1 MTSASALLDSPFRQ
15 AERTLRRPSSAVW
28 LRAVRLHTSRFDD
41 ALAFY
46 VTALGLTLGGVDVHQ
61 VTAATSARLL
71 DAEGAAVFELH
82 DDPDATAGAH
92 ELAFAVPRRTV
103 TLLRARLTSA
113 GIPATECGSALAFS
127 DPDGNRIRVE
137 AIG

>member
-1 MTSASALLDSPFRQ
+1 MTTTSALLDSPFRQ

-28 LRAVRLHTSRFDD
+28 LRAVRLHTARFDE

-46 VTALGLTLGGVDVHQ
+46 VTALGLTLGSVDVHP
-61 VTAATSARLL
+61 VTAATSACLL

-82 DDPDATAGAH
+82 DDPDATAGTH
-92 ELAFAVPRRTV
+92 EFAFAMPRRTV

-113 GIPATECGSALAFS
+113 GIPATECGPALTFS
-127 DPDGNRIRVE
+127 DPDGNRLRVE
-137 AIG
+137 AM